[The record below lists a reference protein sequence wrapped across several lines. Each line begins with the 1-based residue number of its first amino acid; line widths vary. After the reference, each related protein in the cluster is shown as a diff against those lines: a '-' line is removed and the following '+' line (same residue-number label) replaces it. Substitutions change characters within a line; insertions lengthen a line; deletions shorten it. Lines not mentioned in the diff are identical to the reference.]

1 MQCKVLKF
9 GCGTDPMRIETE
21 INRWLAQGWKIVSTT
36 SADIHG
42 RDIFVFLTK

>member
-9 GCGTDPMRIETE
+9 WYNNEPLEMETE

-42 RDIFVFLTK
+42 KYIFVFLTK